1 MEAMTPWELLSCLLS
16 VIGAVTVL
24 GKLTRRR

>member
-1 MEAMTPWELLSCLLS
+1 MGAIRPWELLSCLLG

-24 GKLTRRR
+24 ARFAMRR